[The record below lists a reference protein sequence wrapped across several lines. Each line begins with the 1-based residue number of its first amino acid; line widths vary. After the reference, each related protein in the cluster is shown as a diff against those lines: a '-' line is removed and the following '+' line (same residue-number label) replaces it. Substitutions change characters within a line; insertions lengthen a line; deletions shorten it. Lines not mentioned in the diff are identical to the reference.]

1 MEVED
6 LGINSFKIFHTH
18 TYFEKS
24 SYTPKG
30 TYTPVCI
37 LSVHSISD
45 RVKITEGL

>member
-1 MEVED
+1 MEVEN
-6 LGINSFKIFHTH
+6 LGINSFKTLHTH
-18 TYFEKS
+18 TYFGKL

-30 TYTPVCI
+30 TYTPVCM